1 LKSKPFFPAL
11 VEYMMSGPVVGMVFS
26 GLEVVKG
33 GRKVK
38 KEKEKETSL
47 HGVTKVANQWLVSW
61 TSFRWSVKP
70 TLSTLS
76 LAPSVVTS
84 VSACK

>member
-1 LKSKPFFPAL
+1 LKSKPFFPSL

-38 KEKEKETSL
+38 RKK
-47 HGVTKVANQWLVSW
+47 
-61 TSFRWSVKP
+61 RWM
-70 TLSTLS
+70 
-76 LAPSVVTS
+76 A
-84 VSACK
+84 